1 MTDDLATW
9 RFALVIVLT
18 TLQIHTCHLLLLAAL
33 KQYTLIGEISVGQA
47 SEELTESTNK
57 KKKDAESA
65 SNILQ
70 DEFPEVKIQA
80 EKMEKAVIAAA
91 TNPSPPVVAKRP
103 APTKPVAKSPLAKK
117 KKVEKPDP
125 ESFKGKRAAKAFGKE
140 IFYGTIDKFTAEVD
154 GEDEFWHITYDDGDD
169 EEYDGNDLKIAL
181 NLYEKVKAK
190 DPSPSTDCVELA
202 ATTGK

>member
-1 MTDDLATW
+1 MSCVANSRLL
-9 RFALVIVLT
+9 LVIVLII
-18 TLQIHTCHLLLLAAL
+18 LQIHICHFLSIAAL
-33 KQYTLIGEISVGQA
+33 KQYTLIGEINVGQA
-47 SEELTESTNK
+47 SEELTEITNK

-65 SNILQ
+65 SNVLQ

-91 TNPSPPVVAKRP
+91 TNPAPTVVAKRP
-103 APTKPVAKSPLAKK
+103 APTKPISKPPSAKK
-117 KKVEKPDP
+117 KKVDKPDP

-140 IFYGTIDKFTAEVD
+140 IFYGTIDKFTAELD

-169 EEYDGNDLKIAL
+169 EEYDSSDLKIAL

-190 DPSPSTDCVELA
+190 DPSPSIDCVE
-202 ATTGK
+202 